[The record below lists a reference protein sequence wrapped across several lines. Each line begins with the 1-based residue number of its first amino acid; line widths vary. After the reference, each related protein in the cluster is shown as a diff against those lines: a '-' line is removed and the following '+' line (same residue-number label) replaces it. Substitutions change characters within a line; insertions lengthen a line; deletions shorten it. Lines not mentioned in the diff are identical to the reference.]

1 MENLKNSKK
10 LRILNKRFFPDVPS
24 SVCYIPMF
32 GYLLVVPKN
41 TTFPPSV
48 QNEVE
53 LLYETDDAIHV
64 KNERMRQLDREIG
77 DIKME
82 IIDIETNA
90 MLRFIFTFL
99 IFEPGNF

>member
-1 MENLKNSKK
+1 
-10 LRILNKRFFPDVPS
+10 
-24 SVCYIPMF
+24 MF

-41 TTFPPSV
+41 TSFLPSC

-53 LLYETDDAIHV
+53 ILYETDDAIHV
-64 KNERMRQLDREIG
+64 KNDRMRELDREIG

-90 MLRFIFTFL
+90 MLKFVYFLNFYNKFLDDVQSKNKDLKLIIFYFL
-99 IFEPGNF
+99 SEFKQINPQI